1 LFPRYKTNSPY
12 TTAFLSAKKVV
23 AKSDNIW
30 VMQGGQINGLTA
42 GTSASSPIFASIV
55 GMIATQLPSGQAGF
69 GWVSHSMIIIFIVM

>member
-23 AKSDNIW
+23 AKSDDIW
-30 VMQGGQINGLTA
+30 IIQGGQVILEA
-42 GTSASSPIFASIV
+42 GTSAASPIFASIV